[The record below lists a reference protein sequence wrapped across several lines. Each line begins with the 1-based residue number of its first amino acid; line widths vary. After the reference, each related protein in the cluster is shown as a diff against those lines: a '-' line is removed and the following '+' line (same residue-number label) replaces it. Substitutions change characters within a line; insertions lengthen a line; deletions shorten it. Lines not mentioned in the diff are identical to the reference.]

1 MIKKYLEQFGN
12 VHDSYGGPGGPGGP
26 EGPLFGGPGG
36 PAGPGRPGGP
46 TLPGGVVGVGGSLLS
61 FKNKLAKNLT
71 IRFLLYLAYLLAV
84 AKTDTQES
92 NHA

>member
-12 VHDSYGGPGGPGGP
+12 VHDSYGSPGGPGGP
-26 EGPLFGGPGG
+26 EGPLFEGPD
-36 PAGPGRPGGP
+36 GPGRPGGP
-46 TLPGGVVGVGGSLLS
+46 TLPGGVVGVGGSSLY